1 MPRSPMR
8 LLLLRAKVDRL
19 LKQCEPRLP
28 ASRPRVQR
36 LRQLRHNIADRLVQ
50 AGFPR
55 PAL

>member
-1 MPRSPMR
+1 MPRSPMG

-36 LRQLRHNIADRLVQ
+36 LQQLRHNIADRLVQ

>member
-8 LLLLRAKVDRL
+8 LLLLRAKIDRL
-19 LKQCEPRLP
+19 LKRREARFPAGRRRIERLQQM
-28 ASRPRVQR
+28 RRD
-36 LRQLRHNIADRLVQ
+36 IADRLVQ